1 MADIAA
7 EDKKT
12 ESSTSLKH
20 PLPRRSRRSAARIIL
35 PVVILIL
42 LVGGYFLWKHFDAY
56 ESTDDAQIDGHIN
69 AISARIS
76 GNVIQV
82 LTDDEKYVK
91 AGDVLVRI
99 DPNDYQVAV
108 AKAEAD
114 LADAEAALQGSRTD
128 IPITSTNTA
137 SQLKTAHSGRTN
149 ANAGL
154 VGAQRQL
161 DAAQARLDTAKAQ
174 VREAAANYKKAGDD
188 VARYKLL
195 VAKDEISQQQYDT
208 SVSTADAAKATLDAR
223 TAAVSEA
230 EQNIKVAQSA
240 VEEAN
245 TRIPQADASVQ
256 AAMTAPQQ
264 VAVSQSRAKS
274 AQAQVAQRRALLDQ
288 AKLNLSYC
296 TIVAPV
302 SGIVGKKTVEVGQN
316 ISPGQQLMAVVP
328 LDDIWVTANFK
339 ETQLR
344 RMKPGQVVKFSVD
357 AYSREYSGKVEGV
370 GGASGSRF
378 SLLPPENA
386 TGNYVKVVQRI
397 PVRIDLEPGQNDDRR
412 LRPGMSVDPK
422 VYVE

>member
-7 EDKKT
+7 EDKKS
-12 ESSTSLKH
+12 ELSASSKR
-20 PLPRRSRRSAARIIL
+20 PLPRRSRRSLARIIV
-35 PVVILIL
+35 PIVILLI

-174 VREAAANYKKAGDD
+174 VREAVANYKKAGDD

-223 TAAVSEA
+223 SAAVSEA